1 VTPKRR
7 RAIGAEIVDGGV
19 HFRVWAPAWKDVS
32 VVINGHATPLEP
44 EAGGHFSAFVEGAGH
59 GTRYRIRLG
68 DDDYPDPASRHQ
80 PDGPH
85 GDSVVVDPTFVW
97 KSKPPAIDDR
107 IISEIHIGTFTAEG
121 TFASAI
127 GKLPLVADA
136 GINTLEVMP
145 VHEFPGRFGW
155 GYDGVDLWAPT
166 RLYGTPDDFR
176 RFVDAAHEQG
186 LAVILDVVYNHFGPD
201 GCYVGKFT
209 PAWFTDRYPNDW
221 GASINFDEAGV
232 REFFAEN
239 AAYWIDEFRLDG
251 LRLDATQS
259 IQDASPRHVIAEITE
274 RARAAAGDREIYIV
288 AENEPQDVRL
298 LNEFGVDGMWNDDW
312 HHSARVAL
320 TGERE
325 AYYTDY
331 LGGADEFASMARFG
345 FLYQGQWYGWQKQG
359 RGTPSHD
366 VAPRRMVCFLENH
379 DQIANSATGARLHQL
394 TRPGKLRAMTALLML
409 APQTPML
416 FQGQEFAASSP
427 FLYFADH
434 KPELAALVANGR
446 REFLEQFPSI
456 HEMPAP
462 EERRTFESCKL
473 DWRERDANADV
484 VAFHRELIGL
494 RRTMPRDRPETSTLR
509 DDALLLRWLPCHPER
524 ERGAWEEGRR
534 ESEGSARRPPA
545 RPLAHARGDSVDLLL
560 VINLGPELHL
570 DPVPQPLLAP
580 PLHKEWSVLWSTVA
594 VENERTLPAE
604 CAVLFGVRAPS

>member
-1 VTPKRR
+1 MSFERR
-7 RAIGAEIVDGGV
+7 RAIGAEIVNGGV
-19 HFRVWAPAWKDVS
+19 HFRVWAPAWKAVS
-32 VVINGHATPLEP
+32 VVIDGRATPLEP
-44 EAGGHFSAFVEGAGH
+44 EAGGHFSAFVSGAGE

-85 GDSVVVDPTFVW
+85 GDSVVVDPSTFVW
-97 KSKPPAIDDR
+97 KSKPPRINDR

-127 GKLPLVADA
+127 DKLPLVADA
-136 GINTLEVMP
+136 GINTIEVMP

-176 RFVDAAHEQG
+176 RFVDAAHGHG

-259 IQDASPRHVIAEITE
+259 IQDDSPRHVIAEISE

-298 LNEFGVDGMWNDDW
+298 LKEFGVDGMWNDDW

-331 LGGADEFASMARFG
+331 LGRADEFASMARFG
-345 FLYQGQWYGWQKQG
+345 FLYQGQWYGWQKQR

-366 VAPRRMVCFLENH
+366 IDPPRLVCFLENH
-379 DQIANSATGARLHQL
+379 DQIANSATGARMHKLV
-394 TRPGKLRAMTALLML
+394 RPERLRAMTALLML

-416 FQGQEFAASSP
+416 FQGQEFASASP

-434 KPELAALVANGR
+434 KPELAALVASGR
-446 REFLEQFPSI
+446 REFLRQFPSI

-473 DWRERDANADV
+473 DWRERDANAGV
-484 VAFHRELIGL
+484 VAFHRELIAL
-494 RRTMPRDRPETSTLR
+494 RRTMPRSRPETSALR
-509 DDALLLRWLPCHPER
+509 DDALLLRWL
-524 ERGAWEEGRR
+524 
-534 ESEGSARRPPA
+534 ARDDDA
-545 RPLAHARGDSVDLLL
+545 DLLL
-560 VINLGPELHL
+560 VVNLGPELHL

-594 VENERTLPAE
+594 VENERRIPAE
-604 CAVLFGVRAPS
+604 CAVLFGVTA

>member
-1 VTPKRR
+1 MSFERR
-7 RAIGAEIVDGGV
+7 RAIGAEIVGGGV
-19 HFRVWAPAWKDVS
+19 HFRVWAPAWKAVS
-32 VVINGHATPLEP
+32 VVIDGHATPLEP
-44 EAGGHFSAFVEGAGH
+44 EAGGHFSALIKDAGE

-85 GDSVVVDPTFVW
+85 GDSVVVDPSAFVW
-97 KSKPPAIDDR
+97 KSKPPHMDDR
-107 IISEIHIGTFTAEG
+107 IISEIHIGTFTSEG

-127 GKLPLVADA
+127 EKLPFVADA
-136 GINTLEVMP
+136 GINTIEVMP

-176 RFVDAAHEQG
+176 RFVDAAHGHG

-259 IQDASPRHVIAEITE
+259 IQDDSPRHVIAEITE

-345 FLYQGQWYGWQKQG
+345 FLYQGQWYGWQKQR

-366 VAPRRMVCFLENH
+366 IDPPRLVCFLENH
-379 DQIANSATGARLHQL
+379 DQIANSATGARMHKLV
-394 TRPGKLRAMTALLML
+394 RPERLRAMTALLML

-416 FQGQEFAASSP
+416 FQGQEFASASP

-434 KPELAALVANGR
+434 KPELAKLVSDGR
-446 REFLEQFPSI
+446 REFLRQFPSI

-462 EERRTFESCKL
+462 EDRRTFESCKL
-473 DWRERDANADV
+473 DWREREANAAV
-484 VAFHRELIGL
+484 VAFHRELIAL
-494 RRTMPRDRPETSTLR
+494 RRTMPRSRPETSALR
-509 DDALLLRWLPCHPER
+509 DDALLLRWL
-524 ERGAWEEGRR
+524 
-534 ESEGSARRPPA
+534 
-545 RPLAHARGDSVDLLL
+545 ARGDDADLLL
-560 VINLGPELHL
+560 VVNLGPELHL

-580 PLHKEWSVLWSTVA
+580 PLHKEWSVLWSTVH
-594 VENERTLPAE
+594 VENERRIPAE